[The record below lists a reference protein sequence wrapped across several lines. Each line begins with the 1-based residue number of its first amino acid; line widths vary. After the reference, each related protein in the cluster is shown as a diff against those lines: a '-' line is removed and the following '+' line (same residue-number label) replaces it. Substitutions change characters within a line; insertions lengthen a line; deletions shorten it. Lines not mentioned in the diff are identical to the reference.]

1 MTVKTASRVQRIGY
15 WFVLVNILWLGS
27 CIKPIETCRFD
38 DSLSVFDSCIL
49 GE

>member
-1 MTVKTASRVQRIGY
+1 MTVKTTPRVQRIGY
-15 WFVLVNILWLGS
+15 WFVLFNILWLES

-38 DSLSVFDSCIL
+38 DSLSVFDSCAL